1 MVDQYF
7 IKSCISIRFNKLCL
21 VFKSSSTSRNNI
33 THTHTSM
40 KLVTSTQTSSQHL
53 LLSSILPHHHHH
65 HHYHF
70 KRHSNPTQS
79 LNAPIPYNY
88 QSITPNSHD
97 PYTTLS
103 NSPQHSSL
111 VLGSNRANTPQHNT
125 TQHDTTQRI
134 QRLPSSPV
142 GPLRTPCSECRS

>member
-88 QSITPNSHD
+88 QSITHNSH
-97 PYTTLS
+97 TILT
-103 NSPQHSSL
+103 QHS
-111 VLGSNRANTPQHNT
+111 RIHHNT
-125 TQHDTTQRI
+125 HRSSSDQTVRTQHSLDFS
-134 QRLPSSPV
+134 PSKTRQ
-142 GPLRTPCSECRS
+142 PLSQNTLAALLD